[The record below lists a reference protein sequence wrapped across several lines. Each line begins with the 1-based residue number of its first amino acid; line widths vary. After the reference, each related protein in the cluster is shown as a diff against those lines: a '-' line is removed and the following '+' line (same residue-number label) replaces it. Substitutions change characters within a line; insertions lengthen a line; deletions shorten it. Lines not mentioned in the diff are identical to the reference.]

1 MSRGRFN
8 PQVARNVSDPASAA
22 TCDGERDSSNQQ
34 SQGDADLI
42 IDQRYSFL
50 ILLLQLRFVRSNERA
65 NVG

>member
-1 MSRGRFN
+1 MSRFWVQPPSGEERE
-8 PQVARNVSDPASAA
+8 RPASAA